1 MDQLQKLFGGHKT
14 FAALLTETGFEPVQ
28 IRACRRVAMGLV

>member
-14 FAALLTETGFEPVQ
+14 VAALLTEAGFDPAQ
-28 IRACRRVAMGLV
+28 IRACLRVAMGLV